1 MELIYSYID
10 GEEKSIVITDP
21 DLIAKIEDAKNDF
34 DISKRIIH
42 AKLIHIWNWSL
53 RAYHMGMEDRRI
65 RAQLK
70 DWQSNIPF

>member
-10 GEEKSIVITDP
+10 GEEKSILITDP

-53 RAYHMGMEDRRI
+53 RSYHMGMEDRRI